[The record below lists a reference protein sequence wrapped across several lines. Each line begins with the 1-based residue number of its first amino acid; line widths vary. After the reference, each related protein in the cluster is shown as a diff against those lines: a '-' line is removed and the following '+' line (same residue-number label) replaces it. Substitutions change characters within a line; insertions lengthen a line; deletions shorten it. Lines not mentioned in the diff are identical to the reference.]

1 MYVPFQTPFRALHG
15 KPRRPNN
22 RRYRMM
28 SDYEVT
34 LINDNSRLPSVPPL
48 EKRRMLPYSR
58 ILANSI
64 QCTWPKN
71 AGSAA
76 ATQLTSYLC
85 RQEFYVAFKGPT
97 ESKTL
102 IPASTTHQFMNR
114 HQLCCHITPTE
125 DTHADSGFSVSAVR
139 RWSMESPR

>member
-1 MYVPFQTPFRALHG
+1 
-15 KPRRPNN
+15 
-22 RRYRMM
+22 MM

-34 LINDNSRLPSVPPL
+34 LINDNSPLPSFPAL

-64 QCTWPKN
+64 QCTWQKN
-71 AGSAA
+71 ASSAA
-76 ATQLTSYLC
+76 VSQLTSYLY

-97 ESKTL
+97 ESKTP
-102 IPASTTHQFMNR
+102 IPASTTRQFMNG

-139 RWSMESPR
+139 RWSMESPRRASRCIPVQIALDRLRQQDLPSEH